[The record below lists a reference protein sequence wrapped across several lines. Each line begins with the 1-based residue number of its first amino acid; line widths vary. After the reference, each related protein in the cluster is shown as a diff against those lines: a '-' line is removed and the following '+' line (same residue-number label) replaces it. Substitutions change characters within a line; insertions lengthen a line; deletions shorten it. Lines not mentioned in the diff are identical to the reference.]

1 MSAPVILGGAVGA
14 IGAPPAP
21 KPQTLAEAAQQFEA
35 VMIGQL
41 LKEAQGDEGGWLGSD
56 ADAGSATAA
65 GLAEEQFAQALAH
78 SGGLGLSAQI
88 VSSLSARG
96 VEPTGGSDA
105 DPESAAKAKSS
116 SFARRTPPRTQ

>member
-1 MSAPVILGGAVGA
+1 MNAPVMLGGAVGA
-14 IGAPPAP
+14 IGAPPAR

-56 ADAGSATAA
+56 ADAGSVTAA

-96 VEPTGGSDA
+96 VELAAGGPDA
-105 DPESAAKAKSS
+105 DAAPAVRSS
-116 SFARRTPPRTQ
+116 SFARRTPPRTE